1 MRQAR
6 SRTVTLLWTPRRTR
20 RPIIRL
26 NRRASLW
33 RITLGCIGPRRAFK
47 IRIGS
52 QKSKNL
58 RPRAGRSPKWGGC
71 RAEKR
76 AIGVLRRRNPAT

>member
-6 SRTVTLLWTPRRTR
+6 SRTVTLLWTPRRIR

-33 RITLGCIGPRRAFK
+33 QITLECIDPRRVFK
-47 IRIGS
+47 IRTGL

-58 RPRAGRSPKWGGC
+58 RHRVDRSPKWGDC
-71 RAEKR
+71 RAEKK
-76 AIGVLRRRNPAT
+76 AIGV